1 MREEI
6 DKIVRALP
14 RKPGVYIMKD
24 ARGEVVYVGKAT
36 ELRSRVRSYFGNS
49 DPRPFVRLLDR
60 VLADIDFVVT
70 ANPKEAL
77 LLENTLIKKHRPR
90 FNFMLRDDKNYLS
103 VRIRTDQSFPR
114 VELVR
119 SIRDDGARY
128 FGPYHS
134 ASMARQTVTLIN
146 RYFHLRTCRDSV
158 FRNRVRPCLQ
168 YQIHRCPAP
177 CVLPIDREAYRD
189 NIERAILLL
198 EGRTEELIDELQRDM
213 IRASEALEFEQA
225 ARIRD
230 QINAV
235 QTSLVAQHAV
245 RSRVID
251 SDVVALHREGSAG
264 VIVVARFI
272 EGAMAELQTWPVR
285 KRLLDSPELL
295 SDFLLQYY
303 ATEDRRP
310 APEVL
315 LSDGLSEPEALE
327 EWLTELRGTRVRLHV
342 PRRGEKK
349 QLVDLALENARVHF
363 DRDSNEEERL
373 ENAAEELQQRLRL
386 SQTPR
391 TLECYDISN
400 LQGTEVVASQV
411 CFVDG
416 RPDKNR
422 YRRYT
427 IQSFAGQDDFAALHE
442 VLTRRA
448 KRARKGEEPL
458 PDLII
463 IDGGRGQL
471 NAAARALRELGFGD
485 QEIVSLA
492 KSRLKG
498 HDSDENAQRS
508 AERVFVPLRKD
519 PVNFSTATDGRF
531 LLERIRDEAH
541 RFAIT
546 YHRSLRRKRARHSAL
561 DEIKGIGKS
570 RKEELLR
577 HFGSLKTIKAASLQ
591 DLEQAPGLGTKTAWA
606 IFDHFHPGE
615 ADPPG
620 NET

>member
-6 DKIVRALP
+6 DDIVRALP

-103 VRIRTDQSFPR
+103 VRIRSDQSFPR

-177 CVLPIDREAYRD
+177 CVLPVDREAYRD
-189 NIERAILLL
+189 NIERAVLLL
-198 EGRTEELIDELQRDM
+198 EGKTEELIAELQRDM
-213 IRASEALEFEQA
+213 LRASEALEFEQA
-225 ARIRD
+225 ARVRD

-235 QTSLVAQHAV
+235 QASLVAQHAV
-245 RSRVID
+245 RARVID

-264 VIVVARFI
+264 LIVVARFI

-315 LSDGLSEPEALE
+315 LSDAISEPDALE
-327 EWLTELRGTRVRLHV
+327 EWLSELRGTRVRLHV

-349 QLVDLALENARVHF
+349 RLVDLALENARVHF

-373 ENAAEELQQRLRL
+373 ESAAEELQQRLRL
-386 SQTPR
+386 NQTPR

-427 IQSFAGQDDFAALHE
+427 IQSFVGQDDFAALHE

-448 KRARKGEEPL
+448 KRARRGDEPL
-458 PDLII
+458 PDLIV

-498 HDSDENAQRS
+498 HDGKDEAQRS

-519 PVNFSTATDGRF
+519 PVSFSAATDGRF

-561 DEIKGIGKS
+561 DEVQGIGKS

-577 HFGSLKTIKAASLQ
+577 HFGSLKAIKAASLA
-591 DLEQAPGLGTKTAWA
+591 DLENAPGLGPKTAWA
-606 IFDHFHPGE
+606 IFDYFHPGE
-615 ADPPG
+615 SDPPG
-620 NET
+620 NEA

>member
-6 DKIVRALP
+6 DDIVRALP

-103 VRIRTDQSFPR
+103 VRIRSDQSFPR

-177 CVLPIDREAYRD
+177 CVLPVDREAYRD

-198 EGRTEELIDELQRDM
+198 EGKTEELIAELQRDM
-213 IRASEALEFEQA
+213 LRASEALEFEQA

-235 QTSLVAQHAV
+235 QASLVAQHAV
-245 RSRVID
+245 RARVID

-264 VIVVARFI
+264 LIVVARFI

-315 LSDGLSEPEALE
+315 LSDGISEPDALE
-327 EWLTELRGTRVRLHV
+327 EWLSELRGTRVRLHV

-373 ENAAEELQQRLRL
+373 ESAAEELQQRLRL
-386 SQTPR
+386 NQTPR

-427 IQSFAGQDDFAALHE
+427 IQSFVGQDDFAALHE

-448 KRARKGEEPL
+448 KRARRGDEPL
-458 PDLII
+458 PDLIV

-498 HDSDENAQRS
+498 HDGKDEAQRS

-519 PVNFSTATDGRF
+519 PVSFSAATDGRF

-561 DEIKGIGKS
+561 DEIQGIGKS

-577 HFGSLKTIKAASLQ
+577 HFGSLKAIKAASLA
-591 DLEQAPGLGTKTAWA
+591 DLENAPGLGPKTAWA

-615 ADPPG
+615 SDAPG
-620 NET
+620 NEA